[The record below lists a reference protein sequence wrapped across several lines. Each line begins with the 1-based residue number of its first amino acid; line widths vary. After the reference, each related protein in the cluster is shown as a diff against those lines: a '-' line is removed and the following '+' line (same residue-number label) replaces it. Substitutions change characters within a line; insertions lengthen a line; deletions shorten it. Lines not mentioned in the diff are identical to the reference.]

1 MHRFRSMK
9 DFIAAAGLLGVVL
22 LFLAGCSSEALY
34 EKRIA
39 LPDAGWSYEDTLRFD
54 FEIEDTAQLY
64 TLSLEVEHSDEY
76 PFQNLYVRIHTGYP
90 NGESSVQL
98 VSLELAEKTGVWLG
112 KCRGSTCRLR
122 IPIQSKTY
130 FNQPGTYTLALEQY
144 MRRSP
149 LPGLKGFTFRVE
161 PSEPTPHA
169 EPAR

>member
-1 MHRFRSMK
+1 MHRVRSMK
-9 DFIAAAGLLGVVL
+9 GSIAAAALLCGAV
-22 LFLAGCSSEALY
+22 LFLWACSSETLY
-34 EKRIA
+34 EQRIV
-39 LPDAGWSYEDTLRFD
+39 LPEAGWAYEDTLSFA
-54 FEIEDTAQLY
+54 FEIKDTARLY

-90 NGESSVQL
+90 DGKSAVQL

-112 KCRGSTCRLR
+112 TCRGRTCRLR

-149 LPGLKGFTFRVE
+149 LPGLHSFTFRVE
-161 PSEPTPHA
+161 RAEPTP
-169 EPAR
+169 PR